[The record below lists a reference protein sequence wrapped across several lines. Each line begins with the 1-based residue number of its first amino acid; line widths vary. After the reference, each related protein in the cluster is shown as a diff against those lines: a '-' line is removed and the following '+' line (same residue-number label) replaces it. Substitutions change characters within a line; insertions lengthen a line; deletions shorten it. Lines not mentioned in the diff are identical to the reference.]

1 MQNVKVF
8 RSDQQMRQIPR
19 PAKNPG
25 SNATLLPFQSP
36 NKTYPDPISSSNK
49 QNLMERKDFLKK
61 GMTALGI
68 AFVAPL
74 VTACNKDE
82 DITTSGGGDGSCT
95 ATPSETAGPFPTKS
109 PAGLV
114 MTDIRSDRTGV
125 TMTVKLT
132 IQDRNNGCEPLEG
145 AIVDIWHCDK
155 DGYYSEYGGTGMQSA
170 NFTSVHFLR
179 GRQVTDANGQV
190 GFTTIFPGWYAGRAP
205 HIHVHI
211 YDASGNSLLV
221 TQIAFPTDV
230 CNTVYTTATNYYTK
244 GTQDTSNAKDNI
256 FADSLSLEM
265 SAVSGSVA
273 AGYELTHAIVV
284 S

>member
-1 MQNVKVF
+1 
-8 RSDQQMRQIPR
+8 
-19 PAKNPG
+19 
-25 SNATLLPFQSP
+25 
-36 NKTYPDPISSSNK
+36 
-49 QNLMERKDFLKK
+49 MERKDFLKK
-61 GMTALGI
+61 GMAALGI

-82 DITTSGGGDGSCT
+82 DITTPGDGSCA

-190 GFTTIFPGWYAGRAP
+190 GFTTIFPGWYSGRAP